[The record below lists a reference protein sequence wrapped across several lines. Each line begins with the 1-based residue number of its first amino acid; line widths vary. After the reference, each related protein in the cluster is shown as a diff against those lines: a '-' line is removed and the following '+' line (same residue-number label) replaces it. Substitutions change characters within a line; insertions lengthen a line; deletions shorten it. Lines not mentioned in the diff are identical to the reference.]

1 MFQIQTQF
9 DVLTFV
15 RSPYPVW
22 PPLGMKTG
30 FSIVHSALMK

>member
-1 MFQIQTQF
+1 MCQFQTLF

-22 PPLGMKTG
+22 PPSGMKTG
-30 FSIVHSALMK
+30 FSIVP